1 MDRALMADSQSW
13 FHSQEVNVMIDNK
26 ASDADQERNSP
37 ADPQQVIAEMMD
49 TLLSN
54 QNTIKYGLVSPDGVW
69 RDSEGKTLMDHG
81 LTEKGAFR
89 GLSGFIAFAKT
100 I

>member
-1 MDRALMADSQSW
+1 
-13 FHSQEVNVMIDNK
+13 
-26 ASDADQERNSP
+26 
-37 ADPQQVIAEMMD
+37 MME

-54 QNTIKYGLVSPDGVW
+54 QNTTKFGQVDPDGVW
-69 RDSEGKTLMDHG
+69 RDKEGKTLMDYG
-81 LTEKGAFR
+81 ATEKGTFR

>member
-1 MDRALMADSQSW
+1 
-13 FHSQEVNVMIDNK
+13 MIDNK
-26 ASDADQERNSP
+26 ASDTCMRGGCASADK
-37 ADPQQVIAEMMD
+37 QQVLAEMMD

-54 QNTIKYGLVSPDGVW
+54 QNTIQYGLVSPDGVW

>member
-1 MDRALMADSQSW
+1 
-13 FHSQEVNVMIDNK
+13 
-26 ASDADQERNSP
+26 
-37 ADPQQVIAEMMD
+37 MME

-54 QNTIKYGLVSPDGVW
+54 QNTIEYGLVDTDGIW
-69 RDSEGKTLMDHG
+69 RDSEGKTLKDY
-81 LTEKGAFR
+81 GATSDGKFR

>member
-1 MDRALMADSQSW
+1 
-13 FHSQEVNVMIDNK
+13 
-26 ASDADQERNSP
+26 
-37 ADPQQVIAEMMD
+37 MMD